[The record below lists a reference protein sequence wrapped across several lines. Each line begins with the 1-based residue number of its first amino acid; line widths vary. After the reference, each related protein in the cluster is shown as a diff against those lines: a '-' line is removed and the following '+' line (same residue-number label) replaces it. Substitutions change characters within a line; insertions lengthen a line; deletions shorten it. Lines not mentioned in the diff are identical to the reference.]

1 MKEIKRKYIV
11 DGNNRKIAV
20 QLDMNTFNKIEEVL
34 ENYALVQLIKENEG
48 DDILNLKEAKEYYQ
62 KLDKSNW
69 LLNTERNF

>member
-20 QLDMNTFNKIEEVL
+20 QLDMSTFNKIEEVL

-62 KLDKSNW
+62 KLDKSN
-69 LLNTERNF
+69 

>member
-34 ENYALVQLIKENEG
+34 ENYALVQLIKENEAG
-48 DDILNLKEAKEYYQ
+48 DSLNLQEAKEYYQ
-62 KLDKSNW
+62 NLDKSN
-69 LLNTERNF
+69 

>member
-62 KLDKSNW
+62 KLDKSN
-69 LLNTERNF
+69 

>member
-20 QLDMNTFNKIEEVL
+20 QLDMSTFNKIEEVL

-48 DDILNLKEAKEYYQ
+48 DDILNLKEAKEYYR

>member
-1 MKEIKRKYIV
+1 MMKEIKRKYIV

-62 KLDKSNW
+62 KLDKSN
-69 LLNTERNF
+69 